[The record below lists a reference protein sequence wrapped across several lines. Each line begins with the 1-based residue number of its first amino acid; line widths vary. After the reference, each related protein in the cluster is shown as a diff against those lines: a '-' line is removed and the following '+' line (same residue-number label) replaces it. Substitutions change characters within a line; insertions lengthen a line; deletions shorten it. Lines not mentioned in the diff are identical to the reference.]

1 MNKRIIGL
9 LLAGLICVGGEVTE
23 SYANENLNE
32 EVKVKTEQVRTQ
44 NGWVK
49 DENGYW
55 NYYKNGE
62 MLKNQW
68 IKDNGKWYY
77 FDDYGYMAYA
87 GSYFIDGKHYV
98 FDNSGAMVEKKGWIY
113 LKYEEYDYGVWYYGN
128 GDGTVKTEQWIKDN
142 GKWYYVDYYGD
153 LIIDGSFEIGNKAYL
168 FDSNGAMIEKK
179 GWIYSKDEFGY
190 GAWYWGNGDGT
201 VKTNQW
207 IKDNGKWYYVDYYGD
222 LLTDGSFEIGNKMYL
237 FDSNG
242 AMVEKKVGFI

>member
-113 LKYEEYDYGVWYYGN
+113 
-128 GDGTVKTEQWIKDN
+128 
-142 GKWYYVDYYGD
+142 
-153 LIIDGSFEIGNKAYL
+153 
-168 FDSNGAMIEKK
+168 
-179 GWIYSKDEFGY
+179 SKDEFGY

-222 LLTDGSFEIGNKMYL
+222 LLTDGSFEIGNKAYL